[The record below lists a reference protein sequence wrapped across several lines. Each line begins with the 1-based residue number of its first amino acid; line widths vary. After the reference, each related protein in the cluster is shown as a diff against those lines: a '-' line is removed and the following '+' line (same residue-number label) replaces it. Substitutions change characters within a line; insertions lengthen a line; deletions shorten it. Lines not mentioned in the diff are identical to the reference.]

1 MCIAINFKLDMSNS
15 TLMGLLEVTLV
26 SQVREDILR
35 NEDGGNPGY
44 APFESD
50 SYNAVKWI
58 QSHKR
63 QIRHIPRPA
72 NEAAD
77 NLAPQDLLW
86 VNSEAAQSSRVSPA
100 TNIEDDASCQVV
112 DLSYWVY
119 RVELS

>member
-1 MCIAINFKLDMSNS
+1 MKLLDMIH
-15 TLMGLLEVTLV
+15 L
-26 SQVREDILR
+26 
-35 NEDGGNPGY
+35 
-44 APFESD
+44 
-50 SYNAVKWI
+50 
-58 QSHKR
+58 R

>member
-1 MCIAINFKLDMSNS
+1 MCIAINFKLAMSNS

-35 NEDGGNPGY
+35 NEDGGNSGY

-63 QIRHIPRPA
+63 FLGDLRRHAI
-72 NEAAD
+72 
-77 NLAPQDLLW
+77 
-86 VNSEAAQSSRVSPA
+86 
-100 TNIEDDASCQVV
+100 
-112 DLSYWVY
+112 
-119 RVELS
+119 